1 MTLPVGYGDGYRR
14 AISNKGCVLVRGRRA
29 PVVGRVCM
37 DQIMVDVTD
46 IPEAGMGDEVVLLG
60 DQGSDRITP
69 DEMARWADTIPY
81 EIMLGIGPRV
91 PREIT
96 R

>member
-1 MTLPVGYGDGYRR
+1 MGDGYRR

-60 DQGSDRITP
+60 DQGGDRITP